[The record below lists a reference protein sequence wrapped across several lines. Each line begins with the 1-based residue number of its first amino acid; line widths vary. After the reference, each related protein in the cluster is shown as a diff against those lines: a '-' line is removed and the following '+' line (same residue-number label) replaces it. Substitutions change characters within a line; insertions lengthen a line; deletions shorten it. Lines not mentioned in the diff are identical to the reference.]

1 MSISAESISSIGTSG
16 PDIVGSIGRGYTL
29 ADTINREQLN
39 KMTVQSQQEE
49 QADLAKLKT
58 IGQKYDLSK
67 PEDRHAFAAEATKIS
82 PKLGMDVL
90 KTTQEADRRSS
101 ELSADQMR
109 VYEAKHEAMTSA
121 LIPMYQQI
129 DTLTKQGVP
138 PQMIEAQLLPVFKQ
152 TLDTLQKQT
161 LPNGEKLLN
170 QQDIQQ
176 ISTMLSGQPG
186 ALLQG
191 INAAMASSRTA
202 AQFFERQRKANIEE
216 RKVNVQEESAR
227 TRAEQGAE
235 RLDIARGRAGG
246 GGRPKPPAGY
256 EWDPDDPE
264 SLRFIPGGPKD
275 PTKSPIF
282 GREGVMFSRVASSA
296 NEAVAAIKNIVELP
310 IGASSGVFGI
320 GASPGHGIMSSNMGA
335 LTNELASQDVQD
347 YNTMLAGVRRNLA
360 TIETAGLAPS
370 GALTEGFASLELRAG
385 DTELTKMRKLAEMR
399 QVVEKGLEV
408 NLDNPRLP
416 QEQKTLVQRII
427 NDVKTAVPFTQ
438 HDVTEFQ
445 KAGKKNSETTL
456 TDYMKQKG
464 LTQPVN
470 PTPAATTPQ
479 TGPPP
484 PSSPSSGGGGP
495 SAMDQQALAWANA
508 HPNDPRAAAIKQRL
522 GAR

>member
-1 MSISAESISSIGTSG
+1 MPISPESISSIGTSG

-39 KMTVQSQQEE
+39 KMTLQSQQEE
-49 QADLAKLKT
+49 QTDLAKLRT
-58 IGQKYDLSK
+58 LGQKYDLSK

-202 AQFFERQRKANIEE
+202 AQFFERQRKANLEE
-216 RKVNVQEESAR
+216 RKVNVQEESAK

-235 RLDIARGRAGG
+235 RLDIARGRAKTGDTQLTPEQTDLAAALTEAG
-246 GGRPKPPAGY
+246 VQLPPYFRGKQ
-256 EWDPDDPE
+256 
-264 SLRFIPGGPKD
+264 L
-275 PTKSPIF
+275 
-282 GREGVMFSRVASSA
+282 SA
-296 NEAVAAIKNIVELP
+296 NLEGLLRRHPGMSPDQIAANVKEGKIEM
-310 IGASSGVFGI
+310 A
-320 GASPGHGIMSSNMGA
+320 A
-335 LTNELASQDVQD
+335 
-347 YNTMLAGVRRNLA
+347 
-360 TIETAGLAPS
+360 ETAGRRAVGSQVGKVEVGLNEVNEFAPLALAASQAVPRGTFVPFNRLS
-370 GALTEGFASLELRAG
+370 QVADTSISDPNLKKLKAYLTSLSNAYDVVAARGGTDVAKRQEAHRMLDSADSPETLAEAIRVMQTEAQAAIRAG
-385 DTELTKMRKLAEMR
+385 
-399 QVVEKGLEV
+399 EKALRR
-408 NLDNPRLP
+408 P
-416 QEQKTLVQRII
+416 
-427 NDVKTAVPFTQ
+427 
-438 HDVTEFQ
+438 
-445 KAGKKNSETTL
+445 AG
-456 TDYMKQKG
+456 
-464 LTQPVN
+464 V
-470 PTPAATTPQ
+470 TPQ
-479 TGPPP
+479 GPTTPP
-484 PSSPSSGGGGP
+484 PSAVSPTGNPPPGPPAAGGGGP
-495 SAMDQQALAWANA
+495 TPPANLL
-508 HPNDPRAAAIKQRL
+508 KE
-522 GAR
+522 GAVTHFKNGQNWTLRNGQPVQVQ